1 MSHRDMVVIGASAG
15 GIEALQQLA
24 RALPAALPATVFIT
38 VHFPEQASS
47 ALPRI
52 LARAGAL
59 SASHAVD
66 GEMIERAR
74 IYVAPPD
81 SHLVLSPEGIRL
93 GRGPRE
99 HGNRPAIDPMFRS
112 AAIAFGRRVIGV
124 VLTGTLDDGTSGLAE
139 IKRYGGLAVVQDPAD
154 AEFSSM
160 PQNAIDHVAVD
171 RIVPIERLGRTLV
184 DLVTEPL
191 PDPPAS
197 FPRDLASSPYPDPDV
212 LERNHTPGARVRHRD
227 I

>member
-15 GIEALQQLA
+15 GIKALQQLV
-24 RALPAALPATVFIT
+24 RALPAALPATIFVT

-59 SASHAVD
+59 SATHAVD

-93 GRGPRE
+93 EHGPRE

-112 AAIAFGRRVIGV
+112 AALAFGRRVIGV

-139 IKRYGGLAVVQDPAD
+139 IKRNGGLAVVQDPAD

-160 PQNAIDHVAVD
+160 PQSAVDHVAVD
-171 RIVPIERLGRTLV
+171 RIVPIQLLGPTLVELVTHPLSDAPASIARDPVANSPTTNAAVPRTL
-184 DLVTEPL
+184 
-191 PDPPAS
+191 
-197 FPRDLASSPYPDPDV
+197 SS
-212 LERNHTPGARVRHRD
+212 A
-227 I
+227 

>member
-160 PQNAIDHVAVD
+160 PRSAIDHVAVD
-171 RIVPIERLGRTLV
+171 WIVPIELLGRTLV
-184 DLVTEPL
+184 DLIAEPL
-191 PDPPAS
+191 GDPPAS
-197 FPRDLASSPYPDPDV
+197 IPRPVASSPCPDPAAP
-212 LERNHTPGARVRHRD
+212 RAQSSA
-227 I
+227 

>member
-1 MSHRDMVVIGASAG
+1 MSHRDVVVIGASAG
-15 GIEALQQLA
+15 GIKALQQLA
-24 RALPAALPATVFIT
+24 RALPAALPATIFVT

-59 SASHAVD
+59 LATHAVD
-66 GEMIERAR
+66 GEMFERTR

-139 IKRYGGLAVVQDPAD
+139 IKRCGGLAVVQDPAD

-160 PQNAIDHVAVD
+160 PQSAIDHVVVD
-171 RIVPIERLGRTLV
+171 RVVPIQLLGPTLV

-191 PDPPAS
+191 SDAPPTIARDPVNSPTTNAAA
-197 FPRDLASSPYPDPDV
+197 PRALSS
-212 LERNHTPGARVRHRD
+212 N
-227 I
+227 